1 MVFWGSAG
9 MERGMVSA
17 QIQNQIVDM
26 LVALVENENVVVQ
39 ETSQEHRV
47 EHVNDL
53 FGSRF
58 LT

>member
-1 MVFWGSAG
+1 
-9 MERGMVSA
+9 MVSA

-47 EHVNDL
+47 EHVNDCL
-53 FGSRF
+53 GPDS
-58 LT
+58 